1 MQRKHS
7 LLDRRAKGGEERRGV
22 FGVSRGDAAPS
33 FQMQKGVFHQM
44 AHFVER
50 FIVRSLNGAIFLRRN
65 HGFHAL
71 SLRLPQQ
78 GISIIAPI
86 REQIICA

>member
-1 MQRKHS
+1 MKPEGKAEDVNAS
-7 LLDRRAKGGEERRGV
+7 EERSGV
-22 FGVSRGDAAPS
+22 FGVSCRDIAPT
-33 FQMQKGVFHQM
+33 FQMQKGIFHQM
-44 AHFVER
+44 AHVIER
-50 FIVRSLNGAIFLRRN
+50 FIIRSLNGAIFLRRN

-78 GISIIAPI
+78 GIGIIAPI